1 MDEEEKEDRE
11 SASMHSSTWLD
22 KDCLFL
28 SIWSNKFAKS
38 PPLHVFGPT
47 MAIEW
52 QLFVILFCSPSVLT
66 SCRLEYSTPLPVS
79 LSCLAINMYEYRN
92 VVRHKVYLKC
102 SKVYTRDREI
112 KMARQHSL
120 THNNQPVHI
129 STLHMCSFFLSPFL
143 RRVHILNSQLAY
155 TFITIEVLSVKEWM
169 AELRKEYYIYP
180 FEFSFIATITCA
192 TCFFPTVSK
201 SIHVLLGHVTL
212 FQDLR

>member
-52 QLFVILFCSPSVLT
+52 QSFVILFCSPSVST
-66 SCRLEYSTPLPVS
+66 SCRLQYSNLLPIS

-92 VVRHKVYLKC
+92 VERHKVYLKR
-102 SKVYTRDREI
+102 SEVYTRDGEI
-112 KMARQHSL
+112 KMACQHSL
-120 THNNQPVHI
+120 THNNQPVHT
-129 STLHMCSFFLSPFL
+129 STLHRCSFFLSPFL

-169 AELRKEYYIYP
+169 TELRKECYIYP
-180 FEFSFIATITCA
+180 FEFSLLLGLCVLSVL
-192 TCFFPTVSK
+192 FPTVSK
-201 SIHVLLGHVTL
+201 SIQVLLRHVTP
-212 FQDLR
+212 FQVLR